1 MQATGSIKRVSFPI
15 LFSSLKHNLRLK
27 KYAVGG
33 STISMQLAK
42 NLFLSRDK
50 NISRKVNEIFLSWYL
65 NETFSKNE
73 ILEFYLNVIEFGPEL
88 YGISRATDFY
98 FAKNPSEL
106 NLKEATFLAKI
117 LPNPKHYFSNYC
129 LA

>member
-1 MQATGSIKRVSFPI
+1 MRTLATGSMKGSRYQFYFLPW
-15 LFSSLKHNLRLK
+15 KHNLRLK

-50 NISRKVNEIFLSWYL
+50 TISRKINELFLSWYL

-73 ILEFYLNVIEFGPEL
+73 ILEFYLNAIEFGPNL
-88 YGISRATDFY
+88 YGIGVASDFY
-98 FAKNPSEL
+98 FAKKPHEL
-106 NLKEATFLAKI
+106 NLKEATF
-117 LPNPKHYFSNYC
+117 
-129 LA
+129 